1 MIFKKSKAA
10 QVWFFPPYLVFL
22 GLIISFLLE
31 FLVYRNQ
38 IFDNSII
45 FRFLGIILTIAAI
58 LLFVKSVRIFNLRKE
73 KIHPRSIST
82 QIFKDGPFQFSR
94 NPIYLAMFILLIGVG
109 LTLNSFWFLYSGLVV
124 AIMIHYGVIIPE
136 ENYLEKEFGKDYL
149 EYKKTVRRWL

>member
-45 FRFLGIILTIAAI
+45 FRFIGIVLTIAAI

-73 KIHPRSIST
+73 KLHPRSIST

-94 NPIYLAMFILLIGVG
+94 NPIYLAMFVLLIGVG

-124 AIMIHYGVIIPE
+124 AIMLHYGVIIPE

>member
-73 KIHPRSIST
+73 KLHPRSIST

-94 NPIYLAMFILLIGVG
+94 NPIYLAMFVLLIGVG
-109 LTLNSFWFLYSGLVV
+109 LTLNSLWFLYSGLVV
-124 AIMIHYGVIIPE
+124 AIMLHYGVIIPE

>member
-45 FRFLGIILTIAAI
+45 FRFIGIILTIAAI
-58 LLFVKSVRIFNLRKE
+58 LLFVRSVRIFSLRKE
-73 KIHPRSIST
+73 KLHPRSIST
-82 QIFKDGPFQFSR
+82 QIFKEGPFQFSR
-94 NPIYLAMFILLIGVG
+94 NPIYLAMFVLLIGVG

-124 AIMIHYGVIIPE
+124 AIMLHYGVIIPE

>member
-10 QVWFFPPYLVFL
+10 QVWFFPPYLILL
-22 GLIISFLLE
+22 GLVISFLLE
-31 FLVYRNQ
+31 FLLYRNQ

-94 NPIYLAMFILLIGVG
+94 NPIYLAMFVLLIGVG

-136 ENYLEKEFGKDYL
+136 ENYLEKEFRKDYL

>member
-45 FRFLGIILTIAAI
+45 FRFIGIILTIAAI

-94 NPIYLAMFILLIGVG
+94 NPIYLAMFVLLIGVG

-124 AIMIHYGVIIPE
+124 AIMLHYGVIIPE

-149 EYKKTVRRWL
+149 EYKKSVRRWL

>member
-94 NPIYLAMFILLIGVG
+94 NPIYLAMFVLLIGVG
-109 LTLNSFWFLYSGLVV
+109 LTLNSLWFLYSGLVV

>member
-10 QVWFFPPYLVFL
+10 QVWFFPPYLVLL

-58 LLFVKSVRIFNLRKE
+58 LLFVRSVRIFSLRKE
-73 KIHPRSIST
+73 KLHPRSIST
-82 QIFKDGPFQFSR
+82 QIFKEGPFQFSR
-94 NPIYLAMFILLIGVG
+94 NPIYLAMFVLLIGVG

-124 AIMIHYGVIIPE
+124 AIMLHYGVIIPE

>member
-82 QIFKDGPFQFSR
+82 QIFKDGPFRFSR
-94 NPIYLAMFILLIGVG
+94 NPIYLAMLILLIGVG

-124 AIMIHYGVIIPE
+124 AIMLHYGVIIPE

>member
-94 NPIYLAMFILLIGVG
+94 NPIYLAMFVLLIGFG

>member
-45 FRFLGIILTIAAI
+45 FIFLGIILTSGAI

-94 NPIYLAMFILLIGVG
+94 NPIYLAMFVLLIGVG

>member
-73 KIHPRSIST
+73 KLHPRSIST

-94 NPIYLAMFILLIGVG
+94 NPIYLAMFVLLIGVG

-124 AIMIHYGVIIPE
+124 AIMLHYGVIIPE

>member
-58 LLFVKSVRIFNLRKE
+58 LLFIKSVRIFNLRKE
-73 KIHPRSIST
+73 KLHPRSIST

-94 NPIYLAMFILLIGVG
+94 NPIYLAMFVLLIGFG

-149 EYKKTVRRWL
+149 EYKKSVRRWL

>member
-10 QVWFFPPYLVFL
+10 QVWFFPPYLVLL

-31 FLVYRNQ
+31 FLIYRNQ

-94 NPIYLAMFILLIGVG
+94 NPIYLAMFVLLIGVG

>member
-58 LLFVKSVRIFNLRKE
+58 LLFVQSVRIFNLRKE

-94 NPIYLAMFILLIGVG
+94 NPIYLAMFVLLIGVG

>member
-31 FLVYRNQ
+31 LLVHRNQ
-38 IFDNSII
+38 IFDNAII

-58 LLFVKSVRIFNLRKE
+58 LLFIKSVRIFNLREE

-94 NPIYLAMFILLIGVG
+94 NPIYLAMFVLLIGVG